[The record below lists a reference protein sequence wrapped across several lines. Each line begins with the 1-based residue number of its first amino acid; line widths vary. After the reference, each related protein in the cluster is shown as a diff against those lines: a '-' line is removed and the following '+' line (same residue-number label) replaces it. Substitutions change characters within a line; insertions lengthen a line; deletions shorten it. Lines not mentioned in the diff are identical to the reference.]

1 MRKHSHAGA
10 SNVPDGTWLLTS
22 AGPCSQRLVT
32 DANLG
37 DADVTLAAAH
47 SPGDASVDL
56 LVHERACASGESAEG
71 RIKLIE
77 LNETTEQIQ
86 LRIGVRPRDGDQDC
100 QDNPPTPFT
109 IDLTEPLGD
118 REIVDASVLP
128 PRPVTVDVN
137 Q

>member
-1 MRKHSHAGA
+1 MTA
-10 SNVPDGTWLLTS
+10 
-22 AGPCSQRLVT
+22 
-32 DANLG
+32 
-37 DADVTLAAAH
+37 ADHPLTLAAAL

-56 LVHERACASGESAEG
+56 LVHERACASGESADG

-109 IDLTEPLGD
+109 IDLSEPLGD